1 MTTLAVP
8 ETWSDLDLINRYKGA
23 LKWPRSTDAM
33 VQSRSFEQ
41 SIIDNMAAELKRR
54 GISAT
59 FARNARA
66 RMLAEFQTAIVAE
79 AADTNTNA
87 RTYDNARIRNHRR

>member
-8 ETWSDLDLINRYKGA
+8 ETWSDIDLINRYKGA

-54 GISAT
+54 GISVFCPKCKSENVSRVSNGNRCGACGH
-59 FARNARA
+59 
-66 RMLAEFQTAIVAE
+66 Q
-79 AADTNTNA
+79 
-87 RTYDNARIRNHRR
+87 Y